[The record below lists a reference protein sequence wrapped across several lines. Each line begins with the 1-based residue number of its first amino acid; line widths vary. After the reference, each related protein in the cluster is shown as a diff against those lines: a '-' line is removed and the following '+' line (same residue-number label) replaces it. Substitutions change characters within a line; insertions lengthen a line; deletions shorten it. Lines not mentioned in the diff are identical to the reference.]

1 MKFGPF
7 STDENGSRTDAY
19 DSIRIH
25 PRLSVACFHTLWP
38 GDLLEI
44 PRNRRGMVVA
54 QGTAIAFVPTKLG
67 RGRQKEEEEMLWTIF
82 VILLVLWLLGVVS
95 SYTVG
100 GFIHILLVLALV
112 VLLINIIGGRRT
124 IV

>member
-1 MKFGPF
+1 
-7 STDENGSRTDAY
+7 
-19 DSIRIH
+19 
-25 PRLSVACFHTLWP
+25 
-38 GDLLEI
+38 
-44 PRNRRGMVVA
+44 MVIA
-54 QGTAIAFVPTKLG
+54 QGRAIAFVPTKLG
-67 RGRQKEEEEMLWTIF
+67 VVDKRRGNEMLWTIF

-124 IV
+124 VV